1 VYSPVMPFPGANT
14 ADRSHGRVYAGLVL
28 TMVFWG
34 SAFATSKMLVLEVP
48 PEVGAVLRFGLGSL
62 LMMAIL
68 FRRSAKP
75 VPARADWG
83 RLVLVSLVGVT
94 GFNTLFFRGLSL
106 APASDAGMIIPTM
119 SPVFTAMAGMLF
131 LGEGVRFGRVAGLA
145 VSLAGA
151 VLFFGD
157 VLLHTAGQGGRV
169 WGDAALVGAAMC
181 WAATSILSRPLSMRI
196 GAMPTAS
203 WTIFLGSVVLLL
215 VSSPKLADVPW
226 GQLTGRFWIVLAYV
240 VVFPTVIA
248 YILWMEGIR
257 TIGSG
262 PTTSFMFL
270 APVFA
275 LLIAAALLGERG
287 DAQRRGG
294 GGEQCALATDV
305 PQRPVDVLLGVR
317 LLGDGLDQHGRLRQ
331 HHEVRR
337 DLGRGVG
344 AVEAGPGALGGFLAA
359 RPDRGAA
366 ARGRHACRDA
376 ACDRAR
382 SDHADAL
389 RKAFLVLAR
398 RRLTHQSI
406 E

>member
-1 VYSPVMPFPGANT
+1 MPFPGANT

-83 RLVLVSLVGVT
+83 RLAVVSLVGVT
-94 GFNTLFFRGLSL
+94 GFNTLFFHGLSL

-131 LGEGVRFGRVAGLA
+131 LGEGVRFDRVAGLA

-157 VLLHTAGQGGRV
+157 VLFHTAGQGGRV

-181 WAATSILSRPLSMRI
+181 WAATSILSRPLSVRI
-196 GAMPTAS
+196 GAMPTAA

-215 VSSPKLADVPW
+215 VSSPKLAAVPW
-226 GQLTGRFWIVLAYV
+226 GGLTGRFWIVLAYV

-257 TIGSG
+257 AIGSG

-275 LLIAAALLGERG
+275 LLIAAALLGERPTALQG
-287 DAQRRGG
+287 AGG
-294 GGEQCALATDV
+294 ALM
-305 PQRPVDVLLGVR
+305 LLGV
-317 LLGDGLDQHGRLRQ
+317 GLVNRPAAGRTPLT
-331 HHEVRR
+331 
-337 DLGRGVG
+337 
-344 AVEAGPGALGGFLAA
+344 GGGSPAS
-359 RPDRGAA
+359 P
-366 ARGRHACRDA
+366 
-376 ACDRAR
+376 
-382 SDHADAL
+382 
-389 RKAFLVLAR
+389 
-398 RRLTHQSI
+398 
-406 E
+406 

>member
-1 VYSPVMPFPGANT
+1 
-14 ADRSHGRVYAGLVL
+14 
-28 TMVFWG
+28 
-34 SAFATSKMLVLEVP
+34 
-48 PEVGAVLRFGLGSL
+48 VGAALRFGLGSL

-83 RLVLVSLVGVT
+83 RLAVVSLVGVT
-94 GFNTLFFRGLSL
+94 GFNTLFFHGLSL

-131 LGEGVRFGRVAGLA
+131 LGEGVRFDRVAGLA

-157 VLLHTAGQGGRV
+157 VLFHTAGQGGRV

-181 WAATSILSRPLSMRI
+181 WAAASILSRPLSVRI

-215 VSSPKLADVPW
+215 VSSPRLAAVPW

-257 TIGSG
+257 AIGSG

-275 LLIAAALLGERG
+275 LLIAAALLGERPTALQG
-287 DAQRRGG
+287 AGG
-294 GGEQCALATDV
+294 ALM
-305 PQRPVDVLLGVR
+305 LLGV
-317 LLGDGLDQHGRLRQ
+317 GLVNRPGAGRSPLK
-331 HHEVRR
+331 
-337 DLGRGVG
+337 GRGSP
-344 AVEAGPGALGGFLAA
+344 ASP
-359 RPDRGAA
+359 
-366 ARGRHACRDA
+366 
-376 ACDRAR
+376 
-382 SDHADAL
+382 
-389 RKAFLVLAR
+389 
-398 RRLTHQSI
+398 
-406 E
+406 